1 MVEVAKR
8 QVKEKL
14 LLPLVK
20 ENSIEDDEMNSY
32 FMDFEPNFDV
42 IFNVFFIL
50 LVEYDVT
57 SEVED
62 SDEYFNP
69 ADMDKYRTMCYYVTN
84 YGCVDE

>member
-14 LLPLVK
+14 LLRLVK
-20 ENSIEDDEMNSY
+20 ENSTEDDEMNSY

-42 IFNVFFIL
+42 ICNVVSIL

-62 SDEYFNP
+62 SDEYFNL
-69 ADMDKYRTMCYYVTN
+69 ADMDKYRPMSYYVTN